1 VLFLLGAAFACAQP
15 EDQLRFEASTIRSA
29 VGRPADVAIA
39 DIDGDRNPDLLVADA
54 AGRAVVLL
62 RGDGR
67 GRFAP
72 AAGWPVPVP
81 IAPHLV
87 AAGPAF
93 VAATGHDGNDV
104 FVIPTR
110 AGMPSRPQSFQ
121 AIAGV
126 TPHNHGLAIA
136 DFDGDGRADLATSNN
151 NGNSVSVLLS
161 AADGRFSPAPGSPF
175 PVGRAPYPL
184 AVADFDGDGKAD
196 VATPDVNGD
205 TVSVLFGDGRGAL
218 ARATSYRVD
227 HRPYFVRAARV
238 NADRAPDVVVSHD
251 DVSTVTVL
259 VNDGRGRF
267 PERRTFDAGGRTWK
281 IGAAD
286 FDGDGRTDLA
296 IGVAP
301 DSVSIFL
308 GDGAG
313 GFRRASGTPVRAGRG
328 PWGVA
333 VGDVNGDGR
342 SDVVTANTDDG
353 TLSVL
358 IAVSSARNRKP

>member
-1 VLFLLGAAFACAQP
+1 
-15 EDQLRFEASTIRSA
+15 
-29 VGRPADVAIA
+29 
-39 DIDGDRNPDLLVADA
+39 
-54 AGRAVVLL
+54 
-62 RGDGR
+62 
-67 GRFAP
+67 
-72 AAGWPVPVP
+72 
-81 IAPHLV
+81 
-87 AAGPAF
+87 
-93 VAATGHDGNDV
+93 
-104 FVIPTR
+104 
-110 AGMPSRPQSFQ
+110 
-121 AIAGV
+121 
-126 TPHNHGLAIA
+126 
-136 DFDGDGRADLATSNN
+136 
-151 NGNSVSVLLS
+151 
-161 AADGRFSPAPGSPF
+161 
-175 PVGRAPYPL
+175 
-184 AVADFDGDGKAD
+184 VADFDGDGKAD
-196 VATPDVNGD
+196 VATPDVHGD

-218 ARATSYRVD
+218 ARATAYRVD
-227 HRPYFVRAARV
+227 HRPFFVRAARV
-238 NADRAPDVVVSHD
+238 NADRAPDLVVSHD